1 MKKRKKKVAEKRAK
15 KTGLIKEKKAK
26 VLTTLTGLGEKL
38 YNQIAQRQFPWIQMP
53 NRSIYNIKYD
63 QNLRQYIL
71 GDKSVKRSS
80 RNIKHIR
87 PLTQLVWTASFV
99 DELKQQDR
107 TSTLRDVFYSAQAY
121 EMNFADQTES
131 DNIITDLETV
141 IGHSREDFNVFPE
154 ERSAIFGNLV
164 IEYTVPG
171 YEGKRLNLASHPD
184 GMMIG
189 PALTSAEF
197 VECKADKII
206 AIEKGGLF
214 TRFVEEKVHDKYKA
228 ILIHTAGQA
237 PRATRSLLRRLNQ
250 ELDLPVFIFSVDG
263 DETILIE
270 KNGLLRNVRIGD
282 YVDRLLTESNSRYM
296 PDGGLLEVERA
307 ADGLALTGAIS
318 PELNRKWSAINYA
331 LRHPIHEPL
340 WEIVAANGYAVKVTG
355 SHSVM
360 SYDGNKLVPRR
371 ANELRVGDFLV
382 ACTRVPAKEDLV
394 EIDLL
399 ELISGESPDIL
410 RHLWIVGDARES
422 IACRYAEDNLLW
434 RRVRARAVP
443 FRKFIEKNVKPSGAK
458 VRWAKSEIS
467 YPSRIRVSAAL
478 CRLLGYY
485 VAEGCVAGD
494 PPCIQLSFGRHE
506 RHLVDDA
513 VRCVR
518 KVFKSDARVYFSR
531 SEALI
536 RFGGP
541 LLAHVFAKLLGAGG
555 NAAEKSVPFV
565 VFNIP
570 KKFKLEFLKGYY
582 RGDGIVRLSPQKVEL
597 SAPTVS
603 RKLASDLVLLLSQLG
618 VWCSVERVRNAVRDG
633 VRRKEVYR
641 VTVRHQEGLSKLY
654 PICADLRPDL
664 AKRHLRRAVRKSPIW
679 RSLPSQMIFSA
690 RDTIRK
696 RWDKDDRRW
705 LETFLQHGLYGY
717 KRIPYHTVSKILA
730 HVRDESGN
738 DRLNFIRK
746 LVQND
751 LVLLPIKQIRQTR
764 SSREYVYD
772 IEVDGMH
779 TFTAGL
785 GPLVLHNTDA
795 DPWGMH
801 IAMVI
806 ISGSANAAHLR
817 DLNTPD
823 AKWAGVW
830 ASDIVEYDLPSDKLT
845 DLDVKRLYELE
856 KDPRYEGKLWKREI
870 ETFLKV
876 KKKAEQEAFS
886 RYGLAYIVDEY
897 LPAKLEE
904 MEKY

>member
-1 MKKRKKKVAEKRAK
+1 MKKRKKRVAEKRAK
-15 KTGLIKEKKAK
+15 KTGLIREKKAR

-53 NRSIYNIKYD
+53 NRSIYNIQYD

-164 IEYTVPG
+164 VEYTVPG

-189 PALTSAEF
+189 PALTNAEF

-228 ILIHTAGQA
+228 ILVHTAGQA
-237 PRATRSLLRRLNQ
+237 PRATRSLIRRLNK
-250 ELDLPVFIFSVDG
+250 ELDLPVYIF
-263 DETILIE
+263 
-270 KNGLLRNVRIGD
+270 
-282 YVDRLLTESNSRYM
+282 
-296 PDGGLLEVERA
+296 
-307 ADGLALTGAIS
+307 
-318 PELNRKWSAINYA
+318 
-331 LRHPIHEPL
+331 
-340 WEIVAANGYAVKVTG
+340 
-355 SHSVM
+355 
-360 SYDGNKLVPRR
+360 
-371 ANELRVGDFLV
+371 
-382 ACTRVPAKEDLV
+382 C
-394 EIDLL
+394 
-399 ELISGESPDIL
+399 
-410 RHLWIVGDARES
+410 
-422 IACRYAEDNLLW
+422 
-434 RRVRARAVP
+434 
-443 FRKFIEKNVKPSGAK
+443 
-458 VRWAKSEIS
+458 
-467 YPSRIRVSAAL
+467 
-478 CRLLGYY
+478 
-485 VAEGCVAGD
+485 
-494 PPCIQLSFGRHE
+494 
-506 RHLVDDA
+506 
-513 VRCVR
+513 
-518 KVFKSDARVYFSR
+518 
-531 SEALI
+531 
-536 RFGGP
+536 
-541 LLAHVFAKLLGAGG
+541 
-555 NAAEKSVPFV
+555 
-565 VFNIP
+565 
-570 KKFKLEFLKGYY
+570 
-582 RGDGIVRLSPQKVEL
+582 
-597 SAPTVS
+597 
-603 RKLASDLVLLLSQLG
+603 
-618 VWCSVERVRNAVRDG
+618 
-633 VRRKEVYR
+633 
-641 VTVRHQEGLSKLY
+641 
-654 PICADLRPDL
+654 
-664 AKRHLRRAVRKSPIW
+664 
-679 RSLPSQMIFSA
+679 
-690 RDTIRK
+690 
-696 RWDKDDRRW
+696 
-705 LETFLQHGLYGY
+705 
-717 KRIPYHTVSKILA
+717 
-730 HVRDESGN
+730 
-738 DRLNFIRK
+738 
-746 LVQND
+746 
-751 LVLLPIKQIRQTR
+751 
-764 SSREYVYD
+764 
-772 IEVDGMH
+772 
-779 TFTAGL
+779 
-785 GPLVLHNTDA
+785 DA